1 MKAEPSARPAWYRPG
16 SADLVFLGLA
26 VLILQAARGGMLDD
40 PGLGWHLRNIDAM
53 RARGG
58 WLTEDPF
65 TEPRDGPPRR
75 WLSNQWLG
83 EVPLW
88 LGERW
93 AGLEGIAAVSALV
106 LAFML
111 RCLYRMLLRD
121 GLPWPLAV
129 FWTALAAV
137 GTSCSWAARPNLFT
151 MLFVLLTARACVQ
164 FHQGGLS
171 WRATLWLWPLFTVWA
186 NVHGGFVA
194 GFTLLGGTLLIE
206 TGLALLATDPEQR
219 QAARGRSRHLA
230 LLLGG
235 AFLATLLNPYGFS
248 LYRWVFQLLGDPYF
262 MNLHQEW
269 QSPDF
274 RANGAMRFESLVL
287 LFPLLLAA
295 SRRRANPVE
304 LGLALL
310 WLHFA
315 LTGFR
320 YVPLWVVVAV
330 PLLAR
335 SSLEVPW
342 LQEQARRLQLTGE
355 GGSLFRPRPGPAPWL
370 WSVLFAVALLG
381 WARGAEG
388 RFARHKPEITPA
400 PALDRLLQL
409 HGDWGRAH
417 GERAVVFHCYHWG
430 GYLTWHGGPD
440 FRNWIDDRNEVQ
452 GKEHIQDYFSIVE
465 TDPGWERKLDRA
477 RVALVCIQPQA
488 PLTFRLSE
496 HPGWREVYRDDF
508 AVLFERV
515 RRAGR

>member
-1 MKAEPSARPAWYRPG
+1 MKAEPSGRPAWYRPG
-16 SADLVFLGLA
+16 GADLVFLGLA

-65 TEPRDGPPRR
+65 TEPRGEPARR

-106 LAFML
+106 LAFLL

-129 FWTALAAV
+129 FWTALAAL

-151 MLFVLLTARACVQ
+151 LLFVLLTARVCAQ
-164 FHQGGLS
+164 FHRGRLS
-171 WRATLWLWPLFTVWA
+171 RAATLWLWPLFAVWA

-194 GFTLLGGTLLIE
+194 GFTLLGATLLIE
-206 TGLALLATDPEQR
+206 TGLAVGATDPVQR
-219 QAARGRSRHLA
+219 REARGRSRHLA
-230 LLLGG
+230 VLLGG

-248 LYRWVFQLLGDPYF
+248 LYRWVYQLLGDPYF

-274 RANGAMRFESLVL
+274 RANGALRFELLLL
-287 LFPLLLAA
+287 LFPLLLGV
-295 SRRRANPVE
+295 SRRRPNPVE

-320 YVPLWVVVAV
+320 YVALWVVVAV
-330 PLLAR
+330 PLMAR
-335 SSLEVPW
+335 ASLEVPW
-342 LQEQARRLQLTGE
+342 LREQARRLKRTGTE
-355 GGSLFRPRPGPAPWL
+355 ASLFRPRSGPAPWL
-370 WSVLFAVALLG
+370 WSVLVAVALLG

-400 PALDRLLQL
+400 AALDRLLEL
-409 HGDWGRAH
+409 HGAWGRAH
-417 GERAVVFHCYHWG
+417 GERPVVFHCYHWG
-430 GYLTWHGGPD
+430 GYLTWHGGPG

-452 GKEHIQDYFSIVE
+452 GREHIRDYFSIVE
-465 TDPGWERKLDRA
+465 TDPGWEGKLDRA

-488 PLTFRLSE
+488 PLAFRLAE

-515 RRAGR
+515 RPAVY